1 MSQELLKIENLT
13 KRYDD
18 NTVLQSINM
27 TVRQGE
33 VVVIIGPSGCGKST
47 FLRCINGL
55 EPIQEGTISFE
66 GELIDRKSK
75 NIAEIR
81 QKIGM
86 VFQNY
91 ELFPHLTVM
100 DNILLAP
107 TKVQKRNKEEVKKEA
122 EELLE
127 KSRIKRKEQ
136 QLSTTAFGRSETE
149 SCNCKSLV
157 YAPGHFAF

>member
-66 GELIDRKSK
+66 GELIDRKKQKYSGNSSK
-75 NIAEIR
+75 NRYGVPKLRA
-81 QKIGM
+81 
-86 VFQNY
+86 
-91 ELFPHLTVM
+91 FP
-100 DNILLAP
+100 P
-107 TKVQKRNKEEVKKEA
+107 PYRY
-122 EELLE
+122 
-127 KSRIKRKEQ
+127 
-136 QLSTTAFGRSETE
+136 G
-149 SCNCKSLV
+149 
-157 YAPGHFAF
+157 

>member
-75 NIAEIR
+75 NIAGNSPENR
-81 QKIGM
+81 YG
-86 VFQNY
+86 VS
-91 ELFPHLTVM
+91 ELRAF
-100 DNILLAP
+100 
-107 TKVQKRNKEEVKKEA
+107 
-122 EELLE
+122 
-127 KSRIKRKEQ
+127 
-136 QLSTTAFGRSETE
+136 STPYRYG
-149 SCNCKSLV
+149 
-157 YAPGHFAF
+157 

>member
-1 MSQELLKIENLT
+1 M
-13 KRYDD
+13 
-18 NTVLQSINM
+18 
-27 TVRQGE
+27 
-33 VVVIIGPSGCGKST
+33 
-47 FLRCINGL
+47 
-55 EPIQEGTISFE
+55 

-127 KSRIKRKEQ
+127 KVG
-136 QLSTTAFGRSETE
+136 LSEKSNTLKIGRA
-149 SCNCKSLV
+149 SCRERV
-157 YAPGHFAF
+157 

>member
-18 NTVLQSINM
+18 NTVLDGINL
-27 TVRQGE
+27 TVNQGE

-91 ELFPHLTVM
+91 ELFHTLPLW
-100 DNILLAP
+100 IISYLP
-107 TKVQKRNKEEVKKEA
+107 PQKCRRE
-122 EELLE
+122 
-127 KSRIKRKEQ
+127 IKRK
-136 QLSTTAFGRSETE
+136 
-149 SCNCKSLV
+149 
-157 YAPGHFAF
+157 